1 MSFVDRFRASVST
14 LAVSR
19 ARVRRG
25 GVSPPLT
32 ELDSSRHFFR
42 VRSSIPGFCV
52 GGMFQSS
59 IRSYRLRLRAR
70 GSARGSI
77 VEILDVVLQIVEFV
91 QRVEREWL
99 VGGFGGG
106 GGSVDDVSHA
116 RGEHVRTRR
125 GSLRRNR

>member
-52 GGMFQSS
+52 GGMFQSVHIVYDYYEREDRREDQS
-59 IRSYRLRLRAR
+59 SKSSMSSSKSSSSSSASSVSGSSA
-70 GSARGSI
+70 GSAAAA
-77 VEILDVVLQIVEFV
+77 
-91 QRVEREWL
+91 
-99 VGGFGGG
+99 
-106 GGSVDDVSHA
+106 A
-116 RGEHVRTRR
+116 RSTT
-125 GSLRRNR
+125 